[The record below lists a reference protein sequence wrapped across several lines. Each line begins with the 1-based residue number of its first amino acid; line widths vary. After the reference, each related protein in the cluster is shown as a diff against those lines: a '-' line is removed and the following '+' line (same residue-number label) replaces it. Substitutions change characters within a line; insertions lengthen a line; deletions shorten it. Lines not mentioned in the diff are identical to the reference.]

1 MCGDLVGKHQT
12 AKPEPRKQTRSH
24 LQGDYHVQ
32 PSLTTKL
39 AATPFIALLFAAA
52 VPTSAY
58 AATYDVAGELNTGGH
73 LVQYSTFRSHIE
85 GGASLHIYN
94 NVGTYS
100 RFGLRNTS
108 GSQVQPVQRVGRRPG
123 VHAGIERQHDDP
135 HWLLRHQRADGRL
148 VRC

>member
-108 GSQVQPVQRVGRRPG
+108 GSQVTNTNQYNGSGGDQAFTRASNGSTTIPTGSYAINGRMG
-123 VHAGIERQHDDP
+123 A
-135 HWLLRHQRADGRL
+135 
-148 VRC
+148 